1 MKKPNGNT
9 EVRLKS
15 YWRSRTD
22 DELLAI
28 AFTTDDPE
36 NLPGLVQ
43 DVPAITDVIVELAY
57 DFLGSK
63 RRFLRCAH
71 CKYPNHL
78 AGFVIKTTDGQRFL
92 CGHQCGEKIY
102 GANFKAIK
110 KDYDVAR
117 SRASDLRRWR
127 NMQSALPVFLEYL
140 EQLKQAPAFPQFQ
153 PTRQELRRKM
163 PRLCGALRMAIERQ
177 NGQLLVEEP
186 ARDYAAE
193 TREEARYERELEEW
207 EKETVTERKKLRREG
222 YEPLKPKKPL
232 FTTVRKAIGTVS
244 LPSLFTVTESPRAIV
259 AAIVEQFQNLVGA
272 HQSVGAWER
281 ELYAWQGRRDASRRA
296 TRVLYTVGNIEVT
309 FKQITTLLDKLEQ
322 QIDRLLELQSFFQP
336 ATLHTMV
343 AWATQTNLA
352 GTYRTGLGALTFLP
366 TEDPQVTVQLPRDY
380 VVPSKRPIEQFRAAM
395 NKPS

>member
-71 CKYPNHL
+71 CEYPNHL
-78 AGFVIKTTDGQRFL
+78 AGFVIKTTDGQSFL

-153 PTRQELRRKM
+153 ATRQELRRK
-163 PRLCGALRMAIERQ
+163 
-177 NGQLLVEEP
+177 
-186 ARDYAAE
+186 
-193 TREEARYERELEEW
+193 
-207 EKETVTERKKLRREG
+207 
-222 YEPLKPKKPL
+222 
-232 FTTVRKAIGTVS
+232 
-244 LPSLFTVTESPRAIV
+244 
-259 AAIVEQFQNLVGA
+259 
-272 HQSVGAWER
+272 
-281 ELYAWQGRRDASRRA
+281 
-296 TRVLYTVGNIEVT
+296 
-309 FKQITTLLDKLEQ
+309 
-322 QIDRLLELQSFFQP
+322 
-336 ATLHTMV
+336 
-343 AWATQTNLA
+343 
-352 GTYRTGLGALTFLP
+352 
-366 TEDPQVTVQLPRDY
+366 
-380 VVPSKRPIEQFRAAM
+380 
-395 NKPS
+395 